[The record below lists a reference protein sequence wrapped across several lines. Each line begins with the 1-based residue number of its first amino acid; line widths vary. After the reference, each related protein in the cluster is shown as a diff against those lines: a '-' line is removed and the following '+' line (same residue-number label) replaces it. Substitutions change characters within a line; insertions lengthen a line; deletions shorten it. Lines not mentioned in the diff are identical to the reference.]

1 MASRANNILAKTDSL
16 LTANF
21 RNTDS
26 KFEEPAVKMSVPI
39 INDSLPYLSYSFDK
53 SISAKEYPKG
63 LFPFLKKNKGVHS
76 MCDYML
82 FCFHSNKLF
91 VLLVELKHGQEGVMP
106 QLNSGKCLAKFIVD
120 TLNRVENMNL
130 TPEIRLISIRNSHII
145 NKRPT
150 KIREVEYYNDF
161 YTFEGCR
168 FHLKEFLK

>member
-16 LTANF
+16 LTADF

-26 KFEEPAVKMSVPI
+26 KFEEPAVNMSVPI
-39 INDSLPYLSYSFDK
+39 INDSLDYLSYSFDK
-53 SISAKEYPKG
+53 KLLAKDYPKG

-82 FCFHSNKLF
+82 FCFHSNKLYI
-91 VLLVELKHGQEGVMP
+91 LLVELKHGKEGVMP
-106 QLNSGKCLAKFIVD
+106 QLDSGKCLAKFIVD
-120 TLNRVENMNL
+120 TLNRVEKLNI

-150 KIREVEYYNDF
+150 KIREVEYTNGF
-161 YTFEGCR
+161 CTFEGCR
-168 FHLKEFLK
+168 FHLREFLK